1 MMQQNVLNVSLIEKM
16 DQRNNVKKKVIIV
29 TFQIKEQKTRNMN
42 ANLVTI
48 LAGHVMDL
56 ILTIVQNVLMIGTE
70 KKKQQMVVQP
80 VLQNQVTTKNQQT
93 LQLHHVIITVKL
105 VLDQD
110 MTNVQNVM
118 LIRTL
123 KNQMKLKV
131 LPKKVNVK
139 LNQDI
144 TMTQKK
150 KLVYHVIDH
159 VVNVLMELKEV
170 VLNVDGNPTL
180 K

>member
-1 MMQQNVLNVSLIEKM
+1 
-16 DQRNNVKKKVIIV
+16 
-29 TFQIKEQKTRNMN
+29 
-42 ANLVTI
+42 
-48 LAGHVMDL
+48 
-56 ILTIVQNVLMIGTE
+56 
-70 KKKQQMVVQP
+70 
-80 VLQNQVTTKNQQT
+80 
-93 LQLHHVIITVKL
+93 
-105 VLDQD
+105 
-110 MTNVQNVM
+110 
-118 LIRTL
+118 
-123 KNQMKLKV
+123 MKLKV